1 MKKYINSIL
10 FSALCI
16 LALAA
21 CNKDKDSEG
30 LTYVENFP
38 VITDA
43 EGNKFETVNLKLG
56 ESFTPACKATLG
68 GSDITS
74 KVNIS
79 ILDLISGN
87 EVESI
92 PTDAPGMYE
101 IHYTAKTETE
111 LDSWSEKQSV
121 YVYNPAITLSI
132 AGSWTLDE
140 AQTTAMD
147 AGGRLEPKDDKEKF
161 CPISDFFS
169 FFETSGPVNVTIKQ
183 IVPGFFSIS
192 DFYFG
197 WYENVRGYGE
207 QYEAPGYIALNDDN
221 TLTHISSSTPWG
233 DSITEFSG
241 KYDPETNT
249 ITFDY
254 NYVGSAVMKGVIK
267 LDE

>member
-43 EGNKFETVNLKLG
+43 EGNKLETVNLKLG

-121 YVYNPAITLSI
+121 YV
-132 AGSWTLDE
+132 
-140 AQTTAMD
+140 D
-147 AGGRLEPKDDKEKF
+147 AGRGSDHGYGCRRQARTQGRQGEVL
-161 CPISDFFS
+161 SDFRLLL
-169 FFETSGPVNVTIKQ
+169 I
-183 IVPGFFSIS
+183 
-192 DFYFG
+192 
-197 WYENVRGYGE
+197 
-207 QYEAPGYIALNDDN
+207 L
-221 TLTHISSSTPWG
+221 
-233 DSITEFSG
+233 
-241 KYDPETNT
+241 
-249 ITFDY
+249 
-254 NYVGSAVMKGVIK
+254 
-267 LDE
+267 

>member
-1 MKKYINSIL
+1 MKKHIIPIF
-10 FSALCI
+10 FSALCL
-16 LALAA
+16 LALVS
-21 CNKDKDSEG
+21 CDKDKESEG

-79 ILDLISGN
+79 IVNLITGDVA
-87 EVESI
+87 ETI
-92 PTDAPGMYE
+92 ATDAPGMFE
-101 IHYTAKTETE
+101 VRYTANTETG
-111 LDSWSEKQSV
+111 LTSWSEKQSV
-121 YVYNPAITLSI
+121 YVYNPGITLSI

-140 AQTTAMD
+140 PQTSAKD
-147 AGGRLEPKDDKEKF
+147 VGGRLEPKDDKEKF
-161 CPISDFFS
+161 CPYSDFYA
-169 FFETSGPVNVTIKQ
+169 FFETSGPVNITIKQ
-183 IVPGFFSIS
+183 VVPGFFSVS
-192 DFYFG
+192 DFFFG
-197 WYENVRGYGE
+197 WYENVRGYGA

-233 DSITEFSG
+233 NSITEFSG
-241 KYDPETNT
+241 KYDPDTNT
-249 ITFDY
+249 ISFEYD
-254 NYVGSAVMKGVIK
+254 YVGSAVVKGVIK